1 MHELH
6 GNTMKRYAVRGWRT
20 GVLKAQILA
29 IAQKVGL
36 PLERMTVDTVD
47 QDISYSPGGPRNEL
61 RKGLENTEAL
71 ELVAR
76 RQLIPLTFKV
86 QSEEITKSRPP
97 VKENRTNVLDVIQAD
112 LAGLEEEERVDWDAF
127 LKEPIGPFD
136 GVVTPF
142 SLASLA
148 PGQVMAGFH
157 EKMKSHFVVPKRME
171 ALAAANPGARVET
184 YNESANLPMDIVIR
198 MDLSEKIPPHAIKI
212 NPSAARSAEPTP
224 ITRAIIEDEEDDD

>member
-1 MHELH
+1 
-6 GNTMKRYAVRGWRT
+6 MKRYAIRGWRT
-20 GVLKAQILA
+20 EVLKDQIFA

-36 PLERMTVDTVD
+36 PLERMNVDEID
-47 QDISYSPGGPRNEL
+47 KDISYSPGGPRNEL
-61 RKGLENTEAL
+61 RKGLENADAL

-76 RQLIPLTFKV
+76 RQLVPLTFKV

-97 VKENRTNVLDVIQAD
+97 VRENRTNALDEIQAD
-112 LAGLEEEERVDWDAF
+112 LSGLEEDVRVDWDKF

-148 PGQVMAGFH
+148 EGRVLDGFH
-157 EKMKSHFVVPKRME
+157 EKINSHFVVPKRME

-184 YNESANLPMDIVIR
+184 YSESSNLPMDIVIR
-198 MDLSEKIPPHAIKI
+198 IDLSEKLPPHAIKI
-212 NPSAARSAEPTP
+212 NPSPENTVAPMQPRVGNKE
-224 ITRAIIEDEEDDD
+224 IEEEMEDED